1 MLVLNRGEL
10 NNEYLN
16 CHSKSGLLPYFKP
29 LVVDLARIT

>member
-16 CHSKSGLLPYFKP
+16 CHAMTGLLPYFES
-29 LVVDLARIT
+29 LVVDLALIT